1 MKKLQSVHPFLIL
14 LVATLLSGCCL
25 RSNPPKT
32 PEPPEDEGKGPG
44 RAQLPEGVEV
54 VYGPQL
60 SDEWIDYLERNL
72 KLEEV
77 PLSQLPPEEAEL
89 WRLQPSGEPE
99 AAEIYLL
106 DESREDQNG
115 RALLLVAP
123 RLLEVVRPGVLGLV
137 IGLDPAGGP
146 QAGSGGGHGDE
157 GAAAPARLPLVEE
170 DYDRVTGRLLCD
182 DPTGTGT
189 VPLPFLTVTVGDASA
204 TTLADGS
211 FDLSSENFSSSST
224 MSVAYTGVVPLAG
237 TAGTSVALVDDV
249 HNARGHG
256 VDPIRSP
263 PQVPVGGRLSLGAVV
278 LRQNDC
284 EIWRTTVE
292 AVAAFHADVGTPF
305 PGGRVT
311 VLRWSGSLIAPHV
324 FYDQISLP
332 TDFVSNNNECVRDSA
347 IYHELGHMLRHV
359 SDGNQQHWDWDNVR
373 WAYGRVDR
381 QPNGVTNT
389 QYAFNEG
396 WANYWMIASRA
407 RHEPLA
413 YGPGSCDLSLGAVL
427 AAFDPPCGTYLDWNE
442 LRVAERLLA
451 LSDASSIATMVRV
464 LTTSSGVV
472 HSLGDFE
479 TRYCATVGT
488 NPFCRAGTPRR
499 TPSPCPPG
507 YQNDPATCRQ
517 IETRGKAWFGRGAG
531 VVPTACASGLE
542 YDAGL
547 CYPPCPPGFRGV
559 GLSCFEFCPADYTDF
574 GLTCT
579 RGVDIRG
586 SDNSTCPDLDPCGV
600 FNSCTV
606 CPPGYANHGC
616 TCWRDADT
624 IGKRILD
631 RGGPSLPVGCAPG
644 LEMDAGLCYPPCPA
658 GWSGAGPGCLE
669 DCPDTGCDPPWEDF
683 GLTCQRSNVIVKF

>member
-1 MKKLQSVHPFLIL
+1 MKKLRSVNPVLIL
-14 LVATLLSGCCL
+14 LLVNVLSGCCL
-25 RSNPPKT
+25 RSNPPRIPK
-32 PEPPEDEGKGPG
+32 DPG
-44 RAQLPEGVEV
+44 SGGRDPGQARLPDGVEV
-54 VYGPQL
+54 VFGPEL
-60 SDEWIDYLERNL
+60 SGEWIEYLERNL
-72 KLEEV
+72 KIDEI
-77 PLSQLPPEEAEL
+77 PLDQLTDEEAAL
-89 WRLQPSGEPE
+89 WQLQPSGEPE
-99 AAEIYLL
+99 AAEIHLL
-106 DESREDQNG
+106 DPSQVGQTG
-115 RALLLVAP
+115 RALRLVAP
-123 RLLEVVRPGVLGLV
+123 RLLEMVRPGVMRLV
-137 IGLDPAGGP
+137 IGLDPAGRP
-146 QAGSGGGHGDE
+146 QDE
-157 GAAAPARLPLVEE
+157 GEDEGNVSPGRIFLVEQ

-182 DPTGTGT
+182 DPMGTGT
-189 VPLPFLTVTVGDASA
+189 VPLPFLTVTVGDATG
-204 TTLADGS
+204 TTMADGS
-211 FDLSSENFSSSST
+211 FDLRSENFSSSSA
-224 MSVAYTGVVPLAG
+224 MSVGYTGVVPLAG
-237 TAGTSVALVDDV
+237 TAGTAVALVDDV

-263 PQVPVGGRLSLGAVV
+263 PQVPVDGRLSLGAVV

-292 AVAAFHADVGTPF
+292 AVTAFHADVGVPF

-332 TDFVSNNNECVRDSA
+332 TDFVSNNNECVRDAA
-347 IYHELGHMLRHV
+347 IYHELGHVLRHV
-359 SDGNQQHWDWDNVR
+359 SDGSQQHWDWDNFR

-407 RHEPLA
+407 RYEPLA
-413 YGPGSCDLSLGAVL
+413 YSPGAACNLSLGAVL
-427 AAFDPPCGTYLDWNE
+427 GMFAPPCTTYVDWNE

-451 LSDASSIATMVRV
+451 LSNASSLATMAGV
-464 LTTSSGVV
+464 LAANPGVI

-479 TRYCATVGT
+479 TRYCAAVGT
-488 NPFCRAGTPRR
+488 NPFCLAGAPRR
-499 TPSPCPPG
+499 TPAACPPG
-507 YQNDPATCRQ
+507 YDDDPATCRQ
-517 IETRGKAWFGRGAG
+517 IQTRGKAWSGRGVG
-531 VVPTACASGLE
+531 VVPTACAPGLE

-559 GLSCFEFCPADYTDF
+559 GLSCFEFCPAGYTDF
-574 GLTCT
+574 GFTCT
-579 RGVDIRG
+579 RGVDVRS
-586 SDNSTCPDLDPCGV
+586 SDNSTCPNLDPCGV

-644 LEMDAGLCYPPCPA
+644 LEMDAGLCYTPCPA

-669 DCPDTGCDPPWEDF
+669 DCPDTGCNPPWEDF